1 MAIRNRADVC
11 FTPPRRTTLARVM
24 LVLFTIAATTIAES
38 PQPPSAA
45 QMQDTAGAPQLLTFD
60 ELVELYAQVIPAA
73 PLQQKLDALL
83 TTPFVDNSMSNRGGL
98 PTKPIVAGLGPSLRI
113 VQWNIERGIELPVI
127 TAALSGATAFEPF
140 VDRSRHPEDDRRST
154 AILKQADALRDA
166 DVIILNEV
174 DWGLRRSA
182 YQFVAKELA
191 AALKMNY
198 AYGVEFVEVDPLA
211 LGTEMFESVEQSE
224 RSDLIANIQ
233 SDHERTHAL
242 HGNAILSRYRLNN
255 VRILRFKTQG
265 HDWYAAEKKGTSS
278 IEKGR
283 RIAAKKAFLT
293 TISREVRRG
302 GRMFM
307 VAELADEQFPGG
319 RLTVVNAHLE
329 AETRPAA
336 RVAQLRELLAYVKSI
351 EGPLVIGGDMNTTG
365 SDSTPSSIT
374 REITRRFGNAEY
386 WVKKSVMEASGL
398 GFITAGLTFYRKMA
412 DPTVTNIP
420 LLSTNTE
427 STFFSTL
434 QDFRFADG
442 GRFDF
447 RGDSAHAV
455 DGRGRTLS
463 NSNQRAS
470 KGFVPTFQLE
480 RSISSLGKSKL
491 DWFFV
496 KIQAGSKASPAPSTM
511 MPFFGTTYRDLNYAP
526 KRRMSDHNPISV
538 DLPLAADTAAR
549 DGSRMT
555 ARSGPMSRMR
565 ITEVQSGQT
574 TSPKIA
580 EVGYQ
585 K

>member
-1 MAIRNRADVC
+1 MAIRNHADVC
-11 FTPPRRTTLARVM
+11 FTNLNGTAVLNARRELTCVEWRAHGRPARVWNNPSRRRTLARVM
-24 LVLFTIAATTIAES
+24 LVLFTIAATTTAKT
-38 PQPPSAA
+38 PKPPSTA
-45 QMQDTAGAPQLLTFD
+45 QMQVTAGVPQLLTFD
-60 ELVELYAQVIPAA
+60 ELVELYAQDIPAA

-98 PTKPIVAGLGPSLRI
+98 PIRPFVAGLGPSLRI

-140 VDRSRHPEDDRRST
+140 VERSRHPEDDRRST

-174 DWGLRRSA
+174 DWGLKRSA
-182 YQFVAKELA
+182 YQFVAKQLA
-191 AALKMNY
+191 AALNMNY
-198 AYGVEFVEVDPLA
+198 AYGVEFVEVDPLT
-211 LGTEMFESVEQSE
+211 LGTEMFESVEESE
-224 RSDLIANIQ
+224 RNELISEIQ
-233 SDHERTHAL
+233 ADRERTHAL
-242 HGNAILSRYRLNN
+242 HGNAILSRYRLDN
-255 VRILRFKTQG
+255 VRIVRFKAQG
-265 HDWYAAEKKGTSS
+265 HDWYAAEKKGASS

-329 AETRPAA
+329 AETKPTA
-336 RVAQLRELLAYVKSI
+336 RVAQLTELLAYVRSV

-365 SDSTPSSIT
+365 SDSTPTSIT
-374 REITRRFGNAEY
+374 HEVTRRFGSAEY

-398 GFITAGLTFYRKMA
+398 GFITAGLTFYRRTA
-412 DPTVTNIP
+412 DPTVTSIP
-420 LLSTNTE
+420 LLSTNRE
-427 STFFSTL
+427 SKFFSTL
-434 QDFRFADG
+434 HDFRFADG

-447 RGDSAHAV
+447 RGDWDHSV
-455 DGRGRTLS
+455 DGRARTLS

-470 KGFVPTFQLE
+470 KGFVATFQLD
-480 RSISSLGKSKL
+480 RSISSLGKLKL

-496 KIQAGSKASPAPSTM
+496 KIQTGPKTFPAPSPM

-538 DLPLAADTAAR
+538 DLPLLPTGPRRTAL
-549 DGSRMT
+549 
-555 ARSGPMSRMR
+555 
-565 ITEVQSGQT
+565 E
-574 TSPKIA
+574 
-580 EVGYQ
+580 
-585 K
+585 